1 MTEHD
6 IPAESIGRVDLLL
19 GRATALTAVRW
30 DAVAPLI
37 HEAMGIALVMA
48 ATYPSDV
55 PVSVAGLDGLGE
67 LECVARALR
76 EVQSWELG
84 LAADL
89 LDLARLRVVLS
100 DARRALLAD
109 PAGRG

>member
-1 MTEHD
+1 MTF
-6 IPAESIGRVDLLL
+6 PLSRSAGSTCCWGARRRSPLS
-19 GRATALTAVRW
+19 GG

-76 EVQSWELG
+76 EVQSWSSAWPPTFWIWLG
-84 LAADL
+84 CAWC
-89 LDLARLRVVLS
+89 
-100 DARRALLAD
+100 
-109 PAGRG
+109 